1 MFDLRA
7 MPVVMAMRANMTV
20 QELAEELFPYR
31 TTVEGLKHCAQT
43 FTKDVTQLSCCA
55 G

>member
-1 MFDLRA
+1 MMAIRLR
-7 MPVVMAMRANMTV
+7 MTV
-20 QELAEELFPYR
+20 QDLANQLFPYL
-31 TTVEGLKHCAQT
+31 TMGEGHKLCAQT